1 MTALV
6 IGALAVCAGVVLA
19 ASESPGTRD
28 TTRID
33 KVSVVLIAT
42 VAATGAVHAVRVLV
56 LG

>member
-19 ASESPGTRD
+19 AAESPGTRD